1 MKNVRFIIGLLALA
15 GLAVGLNAVVFTRDP
30 FSFSVLLPL
39 CIGLLCALV
48 WIVIGVSRMVESF
61 ERGKTVHTV
70 SSIVA
75 SLAFLGICVV
85 LYAFVKH
92 AGYSWDLTREGR
104 KPLSQQTVQLLRGLD
119 KEVAVFGVFI
129 KAGDRDIQIRR
140 EKTRRFLERCQQ
152 YTSNLSIEFFDP
164 EQNVL
169 KVENLG
175 LKNLSPQGAVVL
187 KCGTRQRV
195 INFSEINDRLE
206 EGAFTQSLIYVA
218 RDSQPKLYFLSGH
231 EEPSL
236 DSMSELT
243 KRLEEESYLVEEF
256 TLNVLDPQIPS
267 DCSVLVINGPK
278 GDLQLPEVKAIQDY
292 LRRGGRMLVLIE
304 PWRIVS
310 RGVEHFLPMLRQDY
324 GIDVGTDI
332 VLSRAQ
338 STQEMV
344 LVVFTPDFGM
354 IGVSAPDI
362 PRRGSY
368 NESHIITRGFDQNMM
383 FSLSRSV
390 NLVSDMPE
398 GIAGETLLFTLPGTW
413 AETDL
418 DLLFDEKKAHPDE
431 EDMKGPFG
439 VAVAVTANTDIQ
451 VADTER
457 TRDARIVAVGD
468 QDFISN
474 DGIRV
479 VGHWNFILNS
489 LAWLTENEE
498 LVGVR
503 PARKEDPPLR
513 LTANQERAIA
523 WVTVL
528 GAFQA
533 IVIIGIATFA
543 LRRKYQ

>member
-1 MKNVRFIIGLLALA
+1 VKNVRFIIGLLALA

-431 EDMKGPFG
+431 EDMKGP
-439 VAVAVTANTDIQ
+439 
-451 VADTER
+451 
-457 TRDARIVAVGD
+457 
-468 QDFISN
+468 
-474 DGIRV
+474 
-479 VGHWNFILNS
+479 W
-489 LAWLTENEE
+489 
-498 LVGVR
+498 
-503 PARKEDPPLR
+503 PLR
-513 LTANQERAIA
+513 PIQTFKWRTPSAPATPALSRWATRISSRMMVSA
-523 WVTVL
+523 WS
-528 GAFQA
+528 A
-533 IVIIGIATFA
+533 IGISF
-543 LRRKYQ
+543 

>member
-1 MKNVRFIIGLLALA
+1 
-15 GLAVGLNAVVFTRDP
+15 
-30 FSFSVLLPL
+30 
-39 CIGLLCALV
+39 
-48 WIVIGVSRMVESF
+48 
-61 ERGKTVHTV
+61 
-70 SSIVA
+70 
-75 SLAFLGICVV
+75 
-85 LYAFVKH
+85 
-92 AGYSWDLTREGR
+92 LTREGR

>member
-1 MKNVRFIIGLLALA
+1 VKNVRFMFGILAIAGVAIGLNLL
-15 GLAVGLNAVVFTRDP
+15 VFKRDP
-30 FSFSVLLPL
+30 FSFAVLLPL
-39 CIGLLCALV
+39 GIGVLCGFV
-48 WIVIGVSRMVESF
+48 WIAIGISRMVESF
-61 ERGKTVHTV
+61 ERGRTVNTV
-70 SSIVA
+70 SAIVA
-75 SLAFLGICVV
+75 SLAFVGICIV

-119 KEVAVFGVFI
+119 KEVAVFGMFI
-129 KAGDRDIQIRR
+129 KAGDRDIQVRR
-140 EKTRRFLERCQQ
+140 EKTRRFLERCQR
-152 YTSNLSIEFFDP
+152 YTSNLNIEFFDP

-169 KVENLG
+169 KVESLG
-175 LKNLSPQGAVVL
+175 LSNLSPQGAVVL
-187 KCGTRQRV
+187 KSGTRQRV
-195 INFSEINDRLE
+195 INFSEVNDRLE
-206 EGAFTQSLIYVA
+206 EGAFAQSLIYVA

-231 EEPSL
+231 DEPSL
-236 DSMSELT
+236 ASMSELT
-243 KRLEEESYLVEEF
+243 KRLEEESYIVEEF
-256 TLNVLDPQIPS
+256 TMNVLDPQIPS

-304 PWRIVS
+304 PWRIVA

-332 VLSRAQ
+332 ILSRAK

-344 LVVFTPDFGM
+344 LVVFTPDFSMVG
-354 IGVSAPDI
+354 ISAPDI

-390 NLVSDMPE
+390 KLVTDVPE
-398 GIAGETLLFTLPGTW
+398 GVAGETLLFTLPGTW
-413 AETDL
+413 AETNL
-418 DLLFDEKKAHPDE
+418 DMLFEEKKAHPDE
-431 EDMKGPFG
+431 EDMKGPLG
-439 VAVAVTANTDIQ
+439 VAVAVTANTDVQ

-468 QDFISN
+468 QDFVSN

-523 WVTVL
+523 WITVL
-528 GAFQA
+528 GAFQT
-533 IVIIGIATFA
+533 IVIIGIVTFA